1 MGYRNSLPALTFRPY
16 RVLLVEDHQ
25 AMREAVAELLETD
38 DRLRV
43 WAATES
49 AEDALGLLDRDLPE
63 RAAAGDPDIA
73 VVDLDL
79 PGMNGLEL
87 TGELHDRYPDL
98 PVVILSSHTAEQ
110 CEEEALAAGALT
122 YLPKERAAAELVD
135 LVHTV
140 LDQPSA
146 QRRSARGGLLA
157 AHHDREAP
165 KLRPR
170 LVEEPR
176 THAS

>member
-1 MGYRNSLPALTFRPY
+1 MGPRNSLPALTFRPW

-38 DRLRV
+38 ERLRV

-49 AEDALGLLDRDLPE
+49 AEDALVLLDRDLPE
-63 RAAAGDPDIA
+63 RAAGGAPDIA

-110 CEEEALAAGALT
+110 CEEAALDAGALT
-122 YLPKERAAAELVD
+122 FLPKERAAAELVD

-146 QRRSARGGLLA
+146 RRRSGRGGLLA
-157 AHHDREAP
+157 AHHDLEAP